1 MKIYKIDLKNL
12 YSLDMYGF
20 KRDYNKPAH
29 IKNVFRLDE
38 FYRARYPQLMKRS
51 DDLQSLNFKFKR
63 NDKISD
69 LSLKAMNIPE
79 YFVVMESEYGK
90 FEYIEIL
97 FGFPFYIPSEA
108 LGIMNTDKKEIT
120 NEEAMSL
127 LTNDYI
133 DNICSMFYLTNQRPS
148 LESARERIEYGKILK
163 K

>member
-12 YSLDMYGF
+12 CSLDIYGF

-97 FGFPFYIPSEA
+97 FGFPFYIPCEA
-108 LGIMNTDKKEIT
+108 LGIMNTD
-120 NEEAMSL
+120 N
-127 LTNDYI
+127 I

-148 LESARERIEYGKILK
+148 LDSARGRIENGKILK

>member
-69 LSLKAMNIPE
+69 LSLKALNVPE
-79 YFVVMESEYGK
+79 YFVVMK
-90 FEYIEIL
+90 VNMVNL
-97 FGFPFYIPSEA
+97 
-108 LGIMNTDKKEIT
+108 N
-120 NEEAMSL
+120 
-127 LTNDYI
+127 
-133 DNICSMFYLTNQRPS
+133 
-148 LESARERIEYGKILK
+148 ILK
-163 K
+163 YCLAFHFISQLRF